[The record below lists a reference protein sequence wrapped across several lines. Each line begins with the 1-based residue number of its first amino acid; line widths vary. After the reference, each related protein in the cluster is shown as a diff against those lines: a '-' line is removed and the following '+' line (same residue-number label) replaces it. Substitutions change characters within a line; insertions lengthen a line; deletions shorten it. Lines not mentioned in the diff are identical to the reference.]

1 MTRNEIA
8 RMRAMQDPVAVAN
21 WASFCPHVRVAV
33 NECLAEGSLTPIPER
48 LDGEQMMKWLSAHF
62 DSTRGRAELVMDMM
76 ADWRE
81 SPEDLEARTANA
93 TALCGML
100 DELPGPIIDDT
111 EQLSVLAVAVE
122 SLFAAFA
129 RVAVR
134 VNGRHGPVSRRRRSR
149 AH

>member
-1 MTRNEIA
+1 MDN
-8 RMRAMQDPVAVAN
+8 
-21 WASFCPHVRVAV
+21 
-33 NECLAEGSLTPIPER
+33 
-48 LDGEQMMKWLSAHF
+48 EQMMEWLSAHF
-62 DSTRGRAELVMDMM
+62 DGTRGRAKLVQDMM

-93 TALCGML
+93 TALCGVL
-100 DELPGPIIDDT
+100 DELPGPVLSDN

-134 VNGRHGPVSRRRRSR
+134 VNGRHGPVSRRRRTRS
-149 AH
+149 H

>member
-21 WASFCPHVRVAV
+21 WAAYCPHVRVAV
-33 NECLAEGSLTPIPER
+33 HECFAEGALSPIPDR
-48 LDGEQMMKWLSAHF
+48 LDNEQMMEWLSAHF
-62 DSTRGRAELVMDMM
+62 DSTRGRAELVIDIM
-76 ADWRE
+76 ADWRDAP
-81 SPEDLEARTANA
+81 PEDREARTANA

-134 VNGRHGPVSRRRRSR
+134 VNGRHGPVRRRRSK